1 MNKSLLVIPKVASKH
16 RTFVVAVT
24 KAMLTIDPSEI
35 PVAKLHHYLLGAV
48 GPRPI
53 AFAST
58 VDSEGNDNLAPFSF
72 FNVFSANPP
81 IMIFSPARSGRTN
94 ETKDTYKNVKVVPE
108 VVINVVNYDIV
119 HQMSLASSPFESG
132 VSEFEKAGFTAVDS
146 DLIRPKRV
154 AESPVQFECKVI
166 EVKELGDQGGA
177 GNLVICEV
185 LRIHISEA
193 VLDENGAIDQHKI
206 DLVSRMGG
214 NWYCRADENSMFEIM
229 KPITTVGIGFDK
241 LPDDIRLSSTLT
253 GNDLGQLAGIEELP
267 NETDVNE
274 YKLIELSDLFIS
286 LEDTPSELEHE
297 LHQRAKE
304 LLKENKLN
312 EAWMTLLAFNNG

>member
-1 MNKSLLVIPKVASKH
+1 VLLQFRRIY
-16 RTFVVAVT
+16 
-24 KAMLTIDPSEI
+24 MLTIDPKEI
-35 PVAKLHHYLLGAV
+35 AVPKLHHYLLGAI

-58 VDSEGNDNLAPFSF
+58 LDVDGNENLAPFSF

-81 IMIFSPARSGRTN
+81 ILVFSPARSGRTN
-94 ETKDTYKNVKVVPE
+94 ETKDTYNNVKVNPE

-119 HQMSLASSPFESG
+119 HQMSLASSPFAPG
-132 VSEFEKAGFTAVDS
+132 VSEFKKAGFTALASEAVA
-146 DLIRPKRV
+146 PKRV

-166 EVKELGDQGGA
+166 EVKELGNQGGA

-185 LRIHISEA
+185 LKIHIDES
-193 VLDENGAIDQHKI
+193 VLNEDQMIDQHKI

-214 NWYCRADENSMFEIM
+214 NWYCRADKESMFEIT
-229 KPITTVGIGFDK
+229 KPMASLGIGFDY
-241 LPDDIRLSSTLT
+241 LPTDILNSTILS

-274 YKLIELSDLFIS
+274 FKLLELSDLFVT
-286 LEDTPSELEHE
+286 LEDNASRLEEE
-297 LHQRAKE
+297 LHLKAKQ
-304 LLKENKLN
+304 LLVENNLK